1 MQHLLHNDVSRRL
14 LISSQYL
21 ENQISIFCRSD
32 VFVIN
37 IKGQKR
43 STLSTVCMIF
53 PAREY
58 LEVWDWVFG
67 QNS

>member
-14 LISSQYL
+14 FISSQYL

-43 STLSTVCMIF
+43 LRYQQCV
-53 PAREY
+53 
-58 LEVWDWVFG
+58 
-67 QNS
+67 